1 MIMTL
6 FFLAGSMYILR
17 YLGLVKVLVIIITQE
32 PWVYLTVA
40 LLLLGIRVLMLL
52 YKYLPYLS
60 RFFKSFERVSNNSSA
75 ILQRMNGKGPKGS
88 RPFSTQAG
96 ESKLR
101 RAVSPSAG
109 GQGGNTTK
117 PLPSSVTGPKP
128 TLFFIKDLVSAV
140 RTKTADVN
148 AMSTVKG
155 GVWWVNKVVRLLPSI
170 GLSVTG
176 PRVRAIV
183 VILRKFSKIGQTQGI
198 RGLVIHLKACHVLL
212 TQSCAGHMIK
222 DTGSLGVRVSRTNTG
237 MPRVILVQDR
247 IKIRG
252 DNHLIIKFYQTLFG
266 LYRILSFEGKLKL
279 NSITSSFTGN
289 YQFIIGEIIP
299 LIPKFISA
307 LLQKYPTG
315 FPKRAVNV
323 RWVGIK
329 KVETLGS
336 PDFLSEI
343 KRRYSEFVPFW
354 LARSAIG
361 TKEDLIEVS
370 SHPFLMLRT
379 AAAIKASPIWGD
391 FKKFLNLFPVNAP
404 FVNAFNA
411 VDGIS
416 VPLKPLPSLGKLG
429 LKEEAAGKV
438 RVFAMVPTWFQN
450 LLRPLHDIIFEI
462 LSGVAQDGT
471 FNQMRPLKGHSSR
484 FNMSFSLDLTAATDR
499 LPLIIQTALMSQLIG
514 LDLATSWANLLTK
527 IEYSINSMKFNT
539 YEKVKYTVGQ
549 PMGALSSW
557 AMLALTHHLLVQIS
571 AWRVG
576 AEKEGTWFSDYAIL
590 GDDLVIF
597 NYDVAHEYIKVIHKI
612 GMEIGLHKSVLSR
625 KFTSLEFAKRIF
637 HRGHDVSA
645 VPFKEF
651 FAALG
656 GYGNIL
662 EFARKYNLTILDV
675 ARTLG
680 FKFRALSKIN
690 HGFHSLNYKLKQL
703 VVASQLPTST
713 EAVRPFLDLG
723 SPKHSPWPVSMEEF
737 FANFTMYE
745 RKALTKMLMQRYRAL
760 MSSRDTFLHNSPD
773 LRSNV
778 LLHSI
783 ISDKVKVPVSPDSLD
798 WNWAIGPTALQ
809 YADVGGNQVLVV
821 LGPAEAKEIWSGF
834 VMQAD
839 ASISQPIKV
848 SLRHRGDLIPFSER
862 SLMGPQDLT
871 IDLSDEQLKEFRRAL
886 STLWDFQILP
896 LRTELMSKHEKLAS
910 LLVKDWAPS
919 GELAEAMI
927 SFLQVSREAALIP
940 IQPVSFKRV
949 NVSERY
955 TDPVSIRLWKGWSK
969 YLQGTVHTKFGSFPN
984 ALQRA
989 VKNTTAHTVIR

>member
-1 MIMTL
+1 MTL
-6 FFLAGSMYILR
+6 FFLAGSMYLLR
-17 YLGLVKVLVIIITQE
+17 YLGLVNVLVIIITQE
-32 PWVYLTVA
+32 PWVYLATA
-40 LLLLGIRVLMLL
+40 IALLGIRVLMLL
-52 YKYLPYLS
+52 YKYIPYLS

-75 ILQRMNGKGPKGS
+75 ILQRMNGGKPKGS

-96 ESKLR
+96 EPSLR
-101 RAVSPSAG
+101 RGISPSAG
-109 GQGGNTTK
+109 GQGITNTK
-117 PLPSSVTGPKP
+117 PLPSRDSGPKP

-155 GVWWVNKVVRLLPSI
+155 GAWWVNKVIRLLPAI

-183 VILRKFSKIGQTQGI
+183 VILRKFSRIGRTQGI
-198 RGLVIHLKACHVLL
+198 RGLVIYLKACHVLL

-222 DTGSLGVRVSRTNTG
+222 DTGSLGVRISRTNTG

-247 IKIRG
+247 VKIRL
-252 DNHLIIKFYQTLFG
+252 DNHLIIKFYQTVFG

-279 NSITSSFTGN
+279 SSITSPFKGN
-289 YQFIIGEIIP
+289 YQFIFGEIIP
-299 LIPKFISA
+299 LIPVFMTA
-307 LLQKYPTG
+307 LLRKYPAG
-315 FPKRAVNV
+315 FPKRSVNV

-336 PDFLSEI
+336 PDFLAELR
-343 KRRYSEFVPFW
+343 RRYAELVPIW

-370 SHPFLMLRT
+370 SHPFLMLQT
-379 AAAIKASPIWGD
+379 AATIKASPIWSD
-391 FKKFLNLFPVNAP
+391 FKRFLDLFPVNAL
-404 FVNAFNA
+404 FVKAFNA
-411 VDGIS
+411 VDLLS

-450 LLRPLHDIIFEI
+450 LLKPLHDIIFEI
-462 LSGVAQDGT
+462 LSGVTQDGT
-471 FNQMRPLKGHSSR
+471 FNQMAPLKGHSSK
-484 FNMSFSLDLTAATDR
+484 FKMSFSLDLTAATDR
-499 LPLIIQTALMSQLIG
+499 LPLIIQTVLMSELIG
-514 LDLATSWANLLTK
+514 VELATSWANLLTK

-539 YEKVKYTVGQ
+539 YERVKYSVGQ

-576 AEKEGTWFSDYAIL
+576 AEKEGTWFTDYAIL

-675 ARTLG
+675 AKTLG
-680 FKFRALSKIN
+680 FKFKALSKIN

-703 VVASQLPTST
+703 VVASNLPTST
-713 EAVRPFLDLG
+713 EAVIPFLEMG
-723 SPKHSPWPVSMEEF
+723 SPKHSPWPIAMEEF
-737 FANFTMYE
+737 FANFTMFE
-745 RKALTKMLMQRYRAL
+745 RKALAKMLSQRQRAL
-760 MSSRDTFLHNSPD
+760 MSSLDTFFHNSPTLKD
-773 LRSNV
+773 NV

-783 ISDKVKVPVSPDSLD
+783 ISDKVKVPVTPRALD

-809 YADVGGNQVLVV
+809 YANVGGSQVLVV
-821 LGPAEAKEIWSGF
+821 LGPAEAKEDWSGF
-834 VMQAD
+834 VMAAD
-839 ASISQPIKV
+839 ATISQPIKV
-848 SLRHRGDLIPFSER
+848 SLRHQRDLIPFSER
-862 SLMGPQDLT
+862 QYLGGNLA
-871 IDLSDEQLKEFRRAL
+871 IDLSEAQVKEFRQAL
-886 STLWDFQILP
+886 SYLWDFQILP
-896 LRTELMSKHEKLAS
+896 LRSELMSKHEKLAS

-919 GELAEAMI
+919 KELAEAMI
-927 SFLQVSREAALIP
+927 SFLEVSREAALIP
-940 IQPVSFKRV
+940 THPVSFKRIA
-949 NVSERY
+949 VSERHS
-955 TDPVSIRLWKGWSK
+955 DPVSIRLWKRWSK
-969 YLQGTVHTKFGSFPN
+969 YLQGTVHTKFGSFPSS
-984 ALQRA
+984 LERA
-989 VKNTTAHTVIR
+989 AKNTTAHTVIR